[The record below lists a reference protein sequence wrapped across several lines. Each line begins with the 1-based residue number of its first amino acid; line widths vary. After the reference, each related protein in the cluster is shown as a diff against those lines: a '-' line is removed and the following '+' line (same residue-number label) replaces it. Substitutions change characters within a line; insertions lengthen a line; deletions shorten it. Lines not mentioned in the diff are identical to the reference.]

1 MVSSRAMR
9 GPAPPG
15 ERYESRLKSFRAA
28 KGVSQIELAEKVG
41 LTRQAIYMIEAGRYL
56 PNATTALRLA
66 RALGCRVEDLF
77 VLEEELPSMEA
88 ELLVDSTDRVKL
100 WRAGGRFRALA
111 LSARGDA
118 SRGLLSADAIVSE
131 RRGRSKTALLQPL
144 EDRVVLE
151 RQIAVAGCD
160 PALFVIADRLMRAPD
175 PLPVVVWSMGSTD
188 ALSELAK
195 ETVHI
200 AGVHLRDSSGDFNL
214 PFLRRHFGRK
224 RMTVVTL
231 AFWQMGLVVSSGNRK
246 SIRSIEDLAR
256 KGVRIV
262 NRERGSGARQLLD
275 RRLSQAGISAR
286 DLAGYDR
293 VFGLHTEVAREVFEG
308 RADAAV
314 APLAIARLLGLDFV
328 PLETERYDL
337 VMTRGLADEH
347 PSVQRLL
354 EALSTKAVRREL
366 DALGGY
372 DTTHTGEL
380 VAPR

>member
-1 MVSSRAMR
+1 
-9 GPAPPG
+9 
-15 ERYESRLKSFRAA
+15 
-28 KGVSQIELAEKVG
+28 
-41 LTRQAIYMIEAGRYL
+41 
-56 PNATTALRLA
+56 
-66 RALGCRVEDLF
+66 VEDLF
-77 VLEEELPSMEA
+77 LLEEELPSMEA
-88 ELLVDSTDRVKL
+88 ELLVDSTGRVKL
-100 WRAGGRFRALA
+100 WKSGGRFRALP
-111 LSARGDA
+111 LSAMGDS
-118 SRGLLSADAIVSE
+118 SRGLFSADAIVAGGD
-131 RRGRSKTALLQPL
+131 RRSKQPVLLQAL
-144 EDRVVLE
+144 EDPATLE
-151 RQIAVAGCD
+151 RQIAIAGCD
-160 PALFVIADRLMRAPD
+160 PALFVIADRLKRGPD

-231 AFWQMGLVVSSGNRK
+231 AFWQMGLVVAPGNRK
-246 SIRSIEDLAR
+246 KIRSAEDLGR

-275 RRLSQAGISAR
+275 RRLAQAGISAR
-286 DLAGYDR
+286 ELAGYHR

-314 APLAIARLLGLDFV
+314 APLAVARLLGLDFV

-337 VMTRGLADEH
+337 VMPKALAEQH

-354 EALSTKAVRREL
+354 EALSTRAVRREL

-380 VAPR
+380 VAAR